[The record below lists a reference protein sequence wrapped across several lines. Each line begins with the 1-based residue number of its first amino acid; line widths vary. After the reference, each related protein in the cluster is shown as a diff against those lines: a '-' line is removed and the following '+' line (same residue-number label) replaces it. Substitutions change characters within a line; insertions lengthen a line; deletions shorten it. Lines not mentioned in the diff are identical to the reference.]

1 MKAPQK
7 DDIIKENSSG
17 SQDAVGVKDI
27 RTMQRTTIK
36 DIAAAAG
43 VSHTT
48 VSYVLNK
55 NPNQKISD
63 KTRKKVLEAAK
74 KLNYIPNEN
83 ARSLRNDSTHCIT
96 VALEK
101 SITHSRFSGIL
112 QGIREE
118 LGAEGYG
125 LLLTGF
131 QTRENMKHPYYLDSV
146 LQRRADGI
154 IYVSSDGLSPSCC
167 KDIEDYNLP
176 FVACDCCPEEESLA
190 SVSFDYEKG
199 AFEVACRL
207 FGEGTKRILYWQPD
221 APTFQESYRIT
232 GLEHA
237 MKLYPGT
244 SIEIC
249 KMPCVSDHSI
259 SNDRYPLIDDVCRQS
274 LVQNVMPHLVSFEES
289 DAVICSWGV
298 MVKHLCAALYQRNSK
313 QMKIALLSDADIPVI
328 PNIRILTSRPGFV
341 RGGRE
346 SAKLLLSQLRG
357 EDVDLRVVLDPD
369 PPIYVEL

>member
-1 MKAPQK
+1 
-7 DDIIKENSSG
+7 
-17 SQDAVGVKDI
+17 
-27 RTMQRTTIK
+27 MQRTTIK

-63 KTRKKVLEAAK
+63 KTRRKVIETARN
-74 KLNYIPNEN
+74 LNYIPNEN
-83 ARSLRNDSTHCIT
+83 ARSLRSDSTHCIT

-101 SITHSRFSGIL
+101 SITHTRFSGIL

-131 QTRENMKHPYYLDSV
+131 QTRDNMKNPYYLDSV

-154 IYVSSDGLSPSCC
+154 IYISSDGLSPACS
-167 KDIEDYNLP
+167 KNIETYGLP

-207 FGEGTKRILYWQPD
+207 FGEGAKRILYWQPD
-221 APTFQESYRIT
+221 APTFQETYRIA
-232 GLEHA
+232 GLEKA
-237 MKLYPGT
+237 KKLYPGT
-244 SIEIC
+244 AIEIC
-249 KMPCVSDHSI
+249 KMPCIPDNASPH
-259 SNDRYPLIDDVCRQS
+259 DRYPLIDNVCRQS
-274 LVQNVMPHLVSFEES
+274 LVQNVMPHLASYEEG
-289 DAVICSWGV
+289 DAVVCSWGV
-298 MVKHLCAALYQRNSK
+298 MVKHLCMALYQRNDK
-313 QMKIALLSDADIPVI
+313 QFRIALLSDADIPVI
-328 PNIRILTSRPGFV
+328 PNIRVLTSRPGFI

-357 EDVDLRVVLDPD
+357 EEVSLRVVLAPD
-369 PPIYVEL
+369 PPTYVES